1 MFKKLVGKIRKRK
14 FNYAKLSS
22 QDKVNHLSEKAIGLF
37 DHMKQAHEEL
47 GNINNELELIV
58 ASEDQKVEQEIERH
72 QRELRKL
79 TDNKVKAI
87 EEIQM
92 NKKVQ
97 EKLVDFIR

>member
-1 MFKKLVGKIRKRK
+1 MFKKIVGKIRKRK
-14 FNYAKLSS
+14 FNFAKLSS

-37 DHMKQAHEEL
+37 DHMKQAHSEL
-47 GNINNELELIV
+47 EDINNQLERV
-58 ASEDQKVEQEIERH
+58 VQEETEKVILIERN
-72 QRELRKL
+72 RE
-79 TDNKVKAI
+79 KAL